1 MPLTKHLKS
10 DYSLKDKEK
19 KLLLKSYEKGFEIPI
34 FEPGFWQ
41 IYQGI
46 IQLSRIDTN
55 GDEIILGW
63 LSTNNYFGTLV
74 TNQTNYRA
82 EALSNTYLTWHPLRE
97 LTKSPDLTR
106 ILITQLSQ
114 HLIKVQQLL
123 NINKLRRVEKR
134 LWQLLLILKEEI
146 GEPVINGTRLRI
158 RFSHKNLA
166 NIIHSSR
173 PTITKALIN
182 FQKKE
187 LIYIDQTHHII
198 IR

>member
-1 MPLTKHLKS
+1 MALTKLLKPS
-10 DYSLKDKEK
+10 YSLEDKEK
-19 KLLLKSYEKGFEIPI
+19 KLLLKSYEKGFEIPL
-34 FEPGFWQ
+34 FQPGFWQ

-46 IQLSRIDTN
+46 VQLSKITPN

-63 LSTNNYFGTLV
+63 VNTNDYFGYLI
-74 TNQTNYRA
+74 TNQINYRA
-82 EALSNTYLTWHPLRE
+82 EALSKTYLTWHPLRE

-106 ILITQLSQ
+106 IVITQLGQ

-123 NINKLRRVEKR
+123 AINKLTRIENR
-134 LWQLLLILKEEI
+134 LWQLLLILKEQI
-146 GEPVINGTRLRI
+146 GEPVINGTRLTI
-158 RFSHKNLA
+158 RFSHENLA
-166 NIIHSSR
+166 NIIYSSR
-173 PTITKALIN
+173 PSITKALIN